1 MLNNIWKGPYILF
14 MYFFVVFLMIFLY
27 ALIKLKRNLLLSPHP
42 KIHPHPHVPEI
53 FSFSKENM
61 EARKKMK
68 TAHENGPLKT
78 GHRKFNPEARKR
90 METAHLKT
98 NIWPAQEVDVGFAGS
113 QIWKR
118 AAGSSIPDMELC
130 MSANRPDG
138 SIPCG

>member
-1 MLNNIWKGPYILF
+1 M
-14 MYFFVVFLMIFLY
+14 
-27 ALIKLKRNLLLSPHP
+27 KLTFIPPHP